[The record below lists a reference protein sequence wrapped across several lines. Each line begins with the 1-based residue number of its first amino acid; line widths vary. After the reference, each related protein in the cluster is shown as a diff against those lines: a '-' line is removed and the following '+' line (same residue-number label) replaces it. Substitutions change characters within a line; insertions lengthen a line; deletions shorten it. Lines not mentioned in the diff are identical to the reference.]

1 MVENIAE
8 LNRLLLAARLLA
20 DEERSAAVEAV
31 IEQCRSTVIE
41 GRMPDHEVTIKFG
54 MLLGFL
60 TEHRSRLSITEA
72 GIAFLTL
79 NQEEGYDLAEEQKRL
94 LLRSCFLQ
102 GPLRLPTRRLLKSFS
117 PSYKTGTYKWSAI
130 DSGPLDAEEWLV
142 EHLRQLGFLRRD
154 EDAIE
159 VEERYVTTVAAFL
172 EEGAGWTEEQAE
184 EYFREKR
191 EIGTL
196 AEELIVKHEMER
208 LRGAGASVEAQCV
221 RRISLV
227 RVNAGYD
234 VESFNGAARDMN
246 FDRFIEVKG
255 SRGTDVRFLWTENEI
270 KVAKKLRGKYW
281 IYFQGGIVL
290 ENRLAKNL
298 PLLFQDPIESIYK
311 DARLTATPQGIIV
324 EGKVRGAAR
333 P

>member
-1 MVENIAE
+1 MVDNIAE

-20 DEERSAAVEAV
+20 DEERSATAEAV

-41 GRMPDHEVTIKFG
+41 GRMPDHEVTIKFS
-54 MLLGFL
+54 MLLGLL
-60 TEHRSRLSITEA
+60 TERRNRLSITES

-79 NQEEGYDLAEEQKRL
+79 NQDDGYDLAEEQKRL

-102 GPLRLPTRRLLKSFS
+102 GPLRSQTRRLLKGFS

-130 DSGPLDAEEWLV
+130 DSGPLDADEWLID
-142 EHLRQLGFLRRD
+142 HLRQLGLLKRD
-154 EDAIE
+154 EEAIE
-159 VEERYVTTVAAFL
+159 VEERYVRTVAAFL

-208 LRGAGASVEAQCV
+208 LRGAGHSVEAQCV
-221 RRISLV
+221 RRISLL

-234 VESFNGAARDMN
+234 VESFNGGAHDMN

-255 SRGTDVRFLWTENEI
+255 SRGTDLRFLWTENEI
-270 KVAKKLRGKYW
+270 NVAKRLRARYW
-281 IYFQGGIVL
+281 IYFQGGVIL
-290 ENRLAKNL
+290 ENRTAKNL
-298 PLLFQDPIESIYK
+298 PLLFQDPIESILK
-311 DARLTATPQGIIV
+311 DARLTATPQGVIV
-324 EGKVRGAAR
+324 EGKIRGAVR
-333 P
+333 Q